1 MPKHS
6 LGAGGDS
13 TIVTNKS
20 SYLFKKM
27 RFSLFRGFPCFI
39 GCLVA
44 HLVSEALGLFWPL
57 LAADTAFE
65 V

>member
-27 RFSLFRGFPCFI
+27 RFSLFREFPCSI
-39 GCLVA
+39 ECLVG
-44 HLVSEALGLFWPL
+44 EA
-57 LAADTAFE
+57 
-65 V
+65 